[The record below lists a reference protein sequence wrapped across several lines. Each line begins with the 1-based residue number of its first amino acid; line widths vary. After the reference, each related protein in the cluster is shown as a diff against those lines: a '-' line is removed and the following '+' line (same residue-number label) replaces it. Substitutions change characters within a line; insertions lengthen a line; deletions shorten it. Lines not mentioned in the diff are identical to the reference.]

1 VPPCPFFHIAA
12 IPRLKNFKRRVLLL
26 MLVAVEIFGG
36 FNSNK
41 FLRNHFV
48 VFPGSSE
55 QYVWVFNGASVN
67 DTGKAE
73 ILL

>member
-1 VPPCPFFHIAA
+1 MFFTLLPFQDQKIKKEEF
-12 IPRLKNFKRRVLLL
+12 LLL
-26 MLVAVEIFGG
+26 MLVAVEIFCG
-36 FNSNK
+36 FSGNK
-41 FLRNHFV
+41 LLRNHFV

-55 QYVWVFNGASVN
+55 QYVWVFNGSSVN

>member
-1 VPPCPFFHIAA
+1 
-12 IPRLKNFKRRVLLL
+12 

-36 FNSNK
+36 FNGNK
-41 FLRNHFV
+41 LLRNHFV